1 MARQLQRAHA
11 LGRQEQDGQQLGG
24 SVWYQLGWQC
34 IANLAKA
41 RIRTQQVRSPADA
54 RDAQRL
60 LPPSL
65 CRVFF

>member
-1 MARQLQRAHA
+1 MARHVQRAHA